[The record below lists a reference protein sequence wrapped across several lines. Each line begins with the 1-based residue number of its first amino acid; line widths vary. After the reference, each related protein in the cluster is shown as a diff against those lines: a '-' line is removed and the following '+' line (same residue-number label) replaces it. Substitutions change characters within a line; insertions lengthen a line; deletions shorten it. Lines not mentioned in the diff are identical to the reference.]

1 MHACIIACMP
11 LLPQVM
17 ISCWHVCSVREAF
30 DWHTPPLSV
39 FRRHISCSWHLQAT
53 SSTLLHAMV
62 TRESLR
68 DVARWPH
75 VGHVPNDFR
84 SAARDRGQVRG
95 VHCGRTSEGHTHA
108 HVHAASLTRVA
119 RCSWT
124 SLAPRSNARQIRQ
137 RCLHQ
142 TTSSSGLI
150 QRALGV
156 AVGAA
161 EALWDTRMFSTSPD
175 KFPPLAP
182 TP

>member
-1 MHACIIACMP
+1 MHATAATGHDQLLACV
-11 LLPQVM
+11 Q
-17 ISCWHVCSVREAF
+17 CVREAF

-39 FRRHISCSWHLQAT
+39 FRRHIGCSWHLQAT

-68 DVARWPH
+68 DVERWPH

-108 HVHAASLTRVA
+108 HVHTASLTRVA

-142 TTSSSGLI
+142 PMSSSGSFSGHWVW
-150 QRALGV
+150 QWALLKLSGTH
-156 AVGAA
+156 ACSA
-161 EALWDTRMFSTSPD
+161 
-175 KFPPLAP
+175 
-182 TP
+182 